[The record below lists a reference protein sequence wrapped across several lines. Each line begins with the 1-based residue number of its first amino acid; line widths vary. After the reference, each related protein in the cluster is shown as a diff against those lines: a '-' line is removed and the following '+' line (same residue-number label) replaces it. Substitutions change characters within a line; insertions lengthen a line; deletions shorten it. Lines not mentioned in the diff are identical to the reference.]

1 MHTASTFH
9 SVACSCARFARN
21 VRLSQVA
28 GAVRPLTSVRA
39 SYGAVTG
46 LSAPRCPHTKKGLLF
61 PVSAVQLSGA
71 ASRAMASAAKDEK
84 YDFDLFTIGGGTGGV
99 RAARF
104 AASDYGARV
113 ALCELPFSLIQTET
127 EGGLGGTCILRGCVP
142 KKFLVYGGEYANDF
156 KECEGYGWHIEG
168 EITHDWRKLADRK
181 AKQLRKL
188 SDSYKGQ
195 LDKAGVH
202 YIEGRATVKD
212 EHTVH
217 INGKDYTAKN
227 ILIATGGRAVVPP
240 IEGKEHTIIS
250 DQILDLPKKPS
261 KLVIVGGGYIAAEQ
275 ACIYRNFGADVHMF
289 FRGKHMLAGFD
300 PEAAKHA
307 EGQFKHK
314 GINLN
319 PDFSPVKV
327 VKESD
332 GKLTMTAKNN
342 DDKEVT
348 VDGIDYILMATGRKP
363 ATQGL
368 GLDKIGVELD
378 EKGGVKVDDFS
389 HSNVA
394 SIWAIGDVTNR
405 IPLTPVARMEGTYFA
420 QHLFGGLDIKPDYA
434 NVASVVFS
442 SPQVAQVGVNE
453 DKAVEQYGD
462 VDVFTSTFS
471 ALKDSLTDNEG
482 KGFIKIVV
490 DAKSDRV
497 LGIHLVG
504 PEVSEIL
511 QGFAAAMKAGIT
523 KTQLNETV
531 GIHPTSAEELTTL
544 RSVTRKYRNK
554 EQVKD

>member
-1 MHTASTFH
+1 MHTVSTFH
-9 SVACSCARFARN
+9 SAACVCARFARS
-21 VRLSQVA
+21 VRHQQ
-28 GAVRPLTSVRA
+28 GAVRHLTSVRA
-39 SYGAVTG
+39 ASSG
-46 LSAPRCPHTKKGLLF
+46 SAPASQALRCHHPRR
-61 PVSAVQLSGA
+61 SSLSPPAALSHSGV

-104 AASDYGARV
+104 ASTDYGARV
-113 ALCELPFSLIQTET
+113 ALCELPFSLVQTDT
-127 EGGLGGTCILRGCVP
+127 EGGLGGTCILRGCIP
-142 KKFLVYGGEYANDF
+142 KKLLVYGGEFANEF

-168 EITHDWRKLADRK
+168 EISHDWKKLAERK
-181 AKQLRKL
+181 EKQLRKL
-188 SDSYKGQ
+188 SDIYKGQ

-212 EHTVH
+212 KHTVS

-227 ILIATGGRAVVPP
+227 ILIATGGRAIVPP
-240 IEGKEHTIIS
+240 IQGKELTIIS
-250 DQILDLPKKPS
+250 DQVLDLPKKPER
-261 KLVIVGGGYIAAEQ
+261 LVIIGGGYIAAEQ

-289 FRGKHMLAGFD
+289 FRGAHILGGFD
-300 PEAAKHA
+300 PEAAKHT
-307 EGQFKHK
+307 EGEFKRQ
-314 GINLN
+314 GIQLK

-327 VKESD
+327 VKEKD

-342 DDKEVT
+342 KDEEIT
-348 VDGIDYILMATGRKP
+348 LDGIDYILMATGRKP

-368 GLDKIGVELD
+368 GLDKLGVELD
-378 EKGGVKVDDFS
+378 DKGGVKVDDFS
-389 HSNVA
+389 QSNVD
-394 SIWAIGDVTNR
+394 SIWAIGDVSNR

-420 QHLFGGLDIKPDYA
+420 QHLFGGVDIKPDYG

-453 DKAVEQYGD
+453 DKAVEEYGD
-462 VDVFTSTFS
+462 IDIFTSTFS
-471 ALKDSLTDNEG
+471 ALRDSLTENEG
-482 KGFIKIVV
+482 KGFIKVVV
-490 DAKSDRV
+490 DAKTDKV

-504 PEVSEIL
+504 PEVAEIL

-531 GIHPTSAEELTTL
+531 GIHPTSAEEVTTL

-554 EQVKD
+554 KEVKD